1 MKNQSKD
8 VAFATVVSCDP
19 TQKIGGVQLGK
30 EFLMVRVS
38 IALAQDEL
46 LVRPYKNYKVIGD
59 VTGASIAW
67 PSTFVRC
74 YPVAS
79 LNFIYPKYHI
89 NIILQFSL

>member
-19 TQKIGGVQLGK
+19 TQKIEGVQLGK

-38 IALAQDEL
+38 IALAQDEP

-74 YPVAS
+74 YPVAP
-79 LNFIYPKYHI
+79 LNFIYPKCCI
-89 NIILQFSL
+89 NILQFSL